1 MPQLSSG
8 SFTQGNS
15 EVIASFPL
23 PVNPPEHLLEALPEG
38 NTAAANNLE
47 VTQTVQRQENI
58 HLILE
63 SLGFALRN
71 FKNLNQYLEILPSMI
86 ARITDADAAMV
97 LLFRKAAQQPSRA
110 VHCRSKDNCSEVTS
124 SIEHSLHETWAVFSE
139 NDRSQASYWEDLE
152 TTLTQKLAANKTT
165 ATVRF
170 FTVKII
176 LDNGDRGRLYIFTSD
191 VDYEWSS
198 DRQKLMQIVADQTA
212 VAVAN
217 EELTAELRKR
227 DLLHREVEIGAE
239 IQERLL
245 PRACPDIPGML
256 VAACYQNANRVSGD
270 YYDFIPANYDRVDS
284 RTIDPSSKWGI
295 TIGDVMGKG
304 VPAGLIM
311 TMTRGMLRAEVLNG
325 NSPAKILQNLNRV
338 MYLDLDNSSR
348 FVTLFYS
355 DYDPNTRILTYS
367 NAAHNPPLLWRAGQL
382 QPLDTPGMLIGL
394 EPDSVYEEAQ
404 VQLQSGDTILYYTD
418 GLTDASNQNGQR
430 FDEAN
435 LHQAFDRACTKYA
448 HPQEIIDRIFAEIR
462 EFAGTQEEQNDD
474 MTAAILKLV

>member
-1 MPQLSSG
+1 MPPTYPGSIAQGDSEKIANASS
-8 SFTQGNS
+8 
-15 EVIASFPL
+15 PL
-23 PVNPPEHLLEALPEG
+23 NPVENQFAILTEDK
-38 NTAAANNLE
+38 TAASRNLE
-47 VTQTVQRQENI
+47 VIQTSQRQENI
-58 HLILE
+58 HFILE

-86 ARITDADAAMV
+86 ARIADADAAMV
-97 LLFRKAAQQPSRA
+97 LLFRKNSQQPSRA
-110 VHCRSKDNCSEVTS
+110 MHCRSKENCSEVTR
-124 SIEHSLHETWAVFSE
+124 SIESSLQHTWAAFAE
-139 NDRSQASYWEDLE
+139 KDRSQSAYWEDLE
-152 TTLTQKLAANKTT
+152 AILKQNLAADDNTK
-165 ATVRF
+165 TVRF
-170 FTVKII
+170 FAVKII

-191 VDYEWSS
+191 VDYNWSS
-198 DRQKLMQIVADQTA
+198 DRQKLVQIVADQTA

-355 DYDPNTRILTYS
+355 DYDPNTKILTYS
-367 NAAHNPPLLWRAGQL
+367 NAAHNPPLLWRQGQL
-382 QPLDTPGMLIGL
+382 QALDTPGMLIGL

-404 VQLQSGDTILYYTD
+404 VQLQVGDTILYYTD

-430 FDEAN
+430 FDEDN
-435 LHQAFDRACTKYA
+435 LHRAFDQACAQYV
-448 HPQEIIDRIFAEIR
+448 HPQEIIDQIFAEIR
-462 EFAGTQEEQNDD
+462 EFAGSQEEQNDD
-474 MTAAILKLV
+474 MTAAILRLV

>member
-8 SFTQGNS
+8 SLTNISVPETTMVIPVAKGVAKAMDRS
-15 EVIASFPL
+15 E
-23 PVNPPEHLLEALPEG
+23 
-38 NTAAANNLE
+38 
-47 VTQTVQRQENI
+47 RQENI

-71 FKNLNQYLEILPSMI
+71 FKNFNQYLEILPSMI

-97 LLFRKAAQQPSRA
+97 VLFRKNTQQPTKA
-110 VHCRSKDNCSEVTS
+110 IHCRSKENCSEVTQ
-124 SIEHSLHETWAVFSE
+124 SIEQSLQNAWVAWAE
-139 NDRSQASYWEDLE
+139 KDRALGSYWEDLE
-152 TTLTQKLAANKTT
+152 TTLSTYLAGNIATQA
-165 ATVRF
+165 VQF

-176 LDNGDRGRLYIFTSD
+176 LDSVERGRLYIFTGD
-191 VDYEWSS
+191 LAYDWSS

-212 VAVAN
+212 VAAAN
-217 EELTAELRKR
+217 EELTVELRKR

-245 PRACPDIPGML
+245 PRQCPNIPGMA

-270 YYDFIPANYDRVDS
+270 YYDFIPANYDRIGSQSVD
-284 RTIDPSSKWGI
+284 PNSKWGI

-338 MYLDLDNSSR
+338 MYLDLENSSR
-348 FVTLFYS
+348 FLTLFYS
-355 DYDPNTRILTYS
+355 EYDPKTQILTYS
-367 NAAHNPPLLWRAGQL
+367 NAAHNPPLLWRNGVL
-382 QPLDTPGMLIGL
+382 QPLDTLGVLIGL
-394 EPDSVYEEAQ
+394 EPDSVYEEDRIL
-404 VQLQSGDTILYYTD
+404 LQSGDTILYYTD

-435 LHQAFDRACTKYA
+435 LHRVFNRACQEHE
-448 HPQEIIDRIFAEIR
+448 HPQAIIDDIFREIR
-462 EFAGTQEEQNDD
+462 DFAGSEQEQNDD
-474 MTAAILKLV
+474 MTAAILRLL

>member
-1 MPQLSSG
+1 MPQLFPGSIGASAAVPPVSS
-8 SFTQGNS
+8 
-15 EVIASFPL
+15 
-23 PVNPPEHLLEALPEG
+23 PENQIEDLPES
-38 NTAAANNLE
+38 NSSSANVVALAS
-47 VTQTVQRQENI
+47 QRQENI

-97 LLFRKAAQQPSRA
+97 VLFRKAAQQPSRA
-110 VHCRSKDNCSEVTS
+110 VHCRSKENCSEVTR
-124 SIEHSLHETWAVFSE
+124 SIEHSLYDTWAIFTE
-139 NDRSQASYWEDLE
+139 KDRNSNSYWEDLE
-152 TTLTQKLAANKTT
+152 LALIQNLAANDTT
-165 ATVRF
+165 ETVRF

-176 LDNGDRGRLYIFTSD
+176 LDNGDRGRLYIFASD
-191 VDYEWSS
+191 SGYEWSS

-270 YYDFIPANYDRVDS
+270 YYDFIPANYDRVDNS
-284 RTIDPSSKWGI
+284 RTIDPASKWGI

-355 DYDPNTRILTYS
+355 EYDPSTQILTYS
-367 NAAHNPPLLWRAGQL
+367 NAAHNPPLLWRHGQL
-382 QPLDTPGMLIGL
+382 QSLDTPGMLIGL
-394 EPDSVYEEAQ
+394 EPDSIYEEAQ
-404 VQLQSGDTILYYTD
+404 VQLQSGDAILYYTD

-435 LHQAFDRACTKYA
+435 LYQAFDRACAEYP
-448 HPQEIIDRIFAEIR
+448 HPQQIIDRIFTEIR
-462 EFAGTQEEQNDD
+462 EFVGSQEEQNDD
-474 MTAAILKLV
+474 MTAAILRLV